1 MKRLWEKIV
10 KLLFSKVVI
19 KKEEERKPERTLKVR
34 FKIFSDRVLWEFM
47 IGENNYVINIKG
59 GRENDKYK

>member
-34 FKIFSDRVLWEFM
+34 FKIFSDR
-47 IGENNYVINIKG
+47 
-59 GRENDKYK
+59 